1 MYHGRGRV
9 SNVRAMDQD
18 ATFAPAVAL
27 RVARPVSTMFCGDGD
42 QDGLREDTTTRNPT
56 PDLNSP
62 ALGRFF
68 SGAAAAR
75 HLSDCL
81 AGHIENP
88 KRPSASL
95 CGTRSGEAAA
105 VPGDVSDPESVQR
118 IVEAAREAYGP
129 PEILVN
135 NAGFLQQKRFVDL
148 TVEDF
153 DRMIAVHL
161 RGTFLCT
168 SAVLPD
174 MLSRGSG
181 IIVNVASQLG
191 QIGGIE
197 LCHYSAA
204 KAGIIGLTKSL
215 AREVSAQGVRVNAVA
230 PGPINTELILGL
242 SEEWQRAKAAELP
255 LGRFGE
261 PAEVAETVAFLVSD
275 GATLYVG
282 QTLGPNSG
290 DVML

>member
-1 MYHGRGRV
+1 MTAERSR
-9 SNVRAMDQD
+9 
-18 ATFAPAVAL
+18 VAL
-27 RVARPVSTMFCGDGD
+27 VTGAGSGIGRAIAEKLGKEGERVVV
-42 QDGLREDTTTRNPT
+42 N
-56 PDLNSP
+56 DL
-62 ALGRFF
+62 
-68 SGAAAAR
+68 
-75 HLSDCL
+75 
-81 AGHIENP
+81 
-88 KRPSASL
+88 K
-95 CGTRSGEAAA
+95 GEAADEVVA
-105 VPGDVSDPESVQR
+105 GIKESGGEASSAPGDVSDVEDVDR
-118 IVEAAREAYGP
+118 IVTAAREAYGS

-148 TVEDF
+148 TVDDF

-168 SAVLPD
+168 RAVLPE
-174 MLSRGSG
+174 MLSRGGG
-181 IIVNVASQLG
+181 IVVNVASQLG

>member
-1 MYHGRGRV
+1 MTAGRSRVTLVTGAGSGIGRAIAEKLGKEGERV
-9 SNVRAMDQD
+9 VVNDLRGEAADEV
-18 ATFAPAVAL
+18 VA
-27 RVARPVSTMFCGDGD
+27 GIK
-42 QDGLREDTTTRNPT
+42 E
-56 PDLNSP
+56 
-62 ALGRFF
+62 
-68 SGAAAAR
+68 SG
-75 HLSDCL
+75 
-81 AGHIENP
+81 
-88 KRPSASL
+88 
-95 CGTRSGEAAA
+95 GEAAA
-105 VPGDVSDPESVQR
+105 APGDVSDPEAVQQ
-118 IVEAAREAYGP
+118 IVVAAREAYGS

-148 TVEDF
+148 TIEDF

-168 SAVLPD
+168 RALLPE

-191 QIGGIE
+191 QIGGVE
-197 LCHYSAA
+197 LCHYSSA

-215 AREVSAQGVRVNAVA
+215 AREVSTQGVRVNAVA
-230 PGPINTELILGL
+230 PGPINTELVLGL
-242 SEEWQRAKAAELP
+242 SEEWRDAKAAELP

-261 PAEVAETVAFLVSD
+261 PWEVAKTVAFLVSD
-275 GATLYVG
+275 GAALYVG

>member
-1 MYHGRGRV
+1 MTPERSR
-9 SNVRAMDQD
+9 
-18 ATFAPAVAL
+18 VAL
-27 RVARPVSTMFCGDGD
+27 VTGAGSGIGRAIAEKLAKDGEQVAV
-42 QDGLREDTTTRNPT
+42 N
-56 PDLNSP
+56 DLNSET
-62 ALGRFF
+62 ADEVVIRIKESGGR
-68 SGAAAAR
+68 AAAA
-75 HLSDCL
+75 
-81 AGHIENP
+81 
-88 KRPSASL
+88 
-95 CGTRSGEAAA
+95 
-105 VPGDVSDPESVQR
+105 PGDVSDAEA
-118 IVEAAREAYGP
+118 VEQIMAAVREAYGS

-148 TVEDF
+148 AVEDF

-168 SAVLPD
+168 RAVLPE

-181 IIVNVASQLG
+181 IVVNVASQLG

>member
-1 MYHGRGRV
+1 MTPEHSRAVLVTGAGSGIGRAIAEKLAKDGERV
-9 SNVRAMDQD
+9 VVNDLNGETADEV
-18 ATFAPAVAL
+18 
-27 RVARPVSTMFCGDGD
+27 VARIK
-42 QDGLREDTTTRNPT
+42 E
-56 PDLNSP
+56 
-62 ALGRFF
+62 
-68 SGAAAAR
+68 SG
-75 HLSDCL
+75 
-81 AGHIENP
+81 
-88 KRPSASL
+88 
-95 CGTRSGEAAA
+95 GEAATA
-105 VPGDVSDPESVQR
+105 PGDVSDPESVRR
-118 IVEAAREAYGP
+118 IVEAAHEAYGP
-129 PEILVN
+129 PDILVN

-148 TVEDF
+148 TVGDF

-174 MLSRGSG
+174 MLTRGSG

-204 KAGIIGLTKSL
+204 KAGIIGLTRSL

-230 PGPINTELILGL
+230 PGPINTELVLGL
-242 SEEWQRAKAAELP
+242 SDEWRDAKSAELP
-255 LGRFGE
+255 LRRFGE
-261 PAEVAETVAFLVSD
+261 PWEVAETVAFLVSD
-275 GATLYVG
+275 GAALYVG

>member
-1 MYHGRGRV
+1 MTAERSR
-9 SNVRAMDQD
+9 
-18 ATFAPAVAL
+18 VAL
-27 RVARPVSTMFCGDGD
+27 VTGAGSGIGRAIAEKLAQEGERVVVND
-42 QDGLREDTTTRNPT
+42 LRDEAADEVVAGIRE
-56 PDLNSP
+56 
-62 ALGRFF
+62 
-68 SGAAAAR
+68 SG
-75 HLSDCL
+75 
-81 AGHIENP
+81 
-88 KRPSASL
+88 
-95 CGTRSGEAAA
+95 GEAAA
-105 VPGDVSDPESVQR
+105 APGDVSDPEAVDR
-118 IVEAAREAYGP
+118 IVGAAREAYGS

-148 TVEDF
+148 EVEDF

-168 SAVLPD
+168 RAVLPE

-181 IIVNVASQLG
+181 IVVNVASQLG
-191 QIGGIE
+191 QIGGVE

-230 PGPINTELILGL
+230 PGPINTELVLDL
-242 SEEWQRAKAAELP
+242 SEEWRDAKAAELP

-261 PAEVAETVAFLVSD
+261 PEEVAETVAFLVSD
-275 GATLYVG
+275 GARLYVG

>member
-1 MYHGRGRV
+1 MTSERSRAVLVTGAGSGIGRAIAEKLAKDGERV
-9 SNVRAMDQD
+9 VVNDLKGETADEV
-18 ATFAPAVAL
+18 
-27 RVARPVSTMFCGDGD
+27 VARIK
-42 QDGLREDTTTRNPT
+42 E
-56 PDLNSP
+56 
-62 ALGRFF
+62 
-68 SGAAAAR
+68 SG
-75 HLSDCL
+75 
-81 AGHIENP
+81 
-88 KRPSASL
+88 
-95 CGTRSGEAAA
+95 GEAAA
-105 VPGDVSDPESVQR
+105 APGDVSDPESVQR

-215 AREVSAQGVRVNAVA
+215 AREVSNQGVRVNAVA
-230 PGPINTELILGL
+230 PGPINTELVLGL
-242 SEEWQRAKAAELP
+242 SDEWRDAKSAELP

-261 PAEVAETVAFLVSD
+261 PHEVAETVAFLVSD
-275 GATLYVG
+275 GAALYVG

>member
-1 MYHGRGRV
+1 MTAERSR
-9 SNVRAMDQD
+9 
-18 ATFAPAVAL
+18 VAL
-27 RVARPVSTMFCGDGD
+27 VTGAGSGIGRAIAEKLGKEGERVVV
-42 QDGLREDTTTRNPT
+42 N
-56 PDLNSP
+56 DL
-62 ALGRFF
+62 
-68 SGAAAAR
+68 
-75 HLSDCL
+75 
-81 AGHIENP
+81 
-88 KRPSASL
+88 K
-95 CGTRSGEAAA
+95 GEAADEVVA
-105 VPGDVSDPESVQR
+105 GIKESGGEASSAPGDVSDVEDVDR
-118 IVEAAREAYGP
+118 IVAAAREAYGS

-135 NAGFLQQKRFVDL
+135 NAGFLQQKRFVHL

-168 SAVLPD
+168 RAVLPE
-174 MLSRGSG
+174 MLSRGGG
-181 IIVNVASQLG
+181 IVVNVASQLG

>member
-1 MYHGRGRV
+1 MTAERSR
-9 SNVRAMDQD
+9 
-18 ATFAPAVAL
+18 VAL
-27 RVARPVSTMFCGDGD
+27 VTGAGSGIGRAIAEKLGKEGERVVV
-42 QDGLREDTTTRNPT
+42 N
-56 PDLNSP
+56 DL
-62 ALGRFF
+62 
-68 SGAAAAR
+68 
-75 HLSDCL
+75 
-81 AGHIENP
+81 
-88 KRPSASL
+88 K
-95 CGTRSGEAAA
+95 GEAADEVVA
-105 VPGDVSDPESVQR
+105 GIKESGGEASSAPGDVSDVEDVDR
-118 IVEAAREAYGP
+118 IVAAAREAYGS

-168 SAVLPD
+168 RAVLPE

-181 IIVNVASQLG
+181 IVVNVASQLG

-261 PAEVAETVAFLVSD
+261 PEEVAKTVAFLVSD

-282 QTLGPNSG
+282 QTLGPTSG